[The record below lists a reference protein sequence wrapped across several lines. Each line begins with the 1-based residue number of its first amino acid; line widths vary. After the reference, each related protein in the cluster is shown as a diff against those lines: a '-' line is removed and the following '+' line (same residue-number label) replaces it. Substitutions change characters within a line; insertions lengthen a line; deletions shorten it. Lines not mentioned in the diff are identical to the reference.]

1 MTQDDSSASAAEGR
15 LQRVAA
21 RVVGRPVFW
30 IALVGLIML
39 FPILRTIHVDKPS
52 PLPRLGPIPV
62 FELTDQNG
70 TAFGTDNLLGR
81 IWVASM
87 VCSQCPTI
95 NPDLLEHLATIRAK
109 TKNMVDAFRLVSF
122 TVDPAVDTPDVLSAY
137 AMSNSYSLRWVF
149 LTSIEESTSVDAVL
163 SNVYAYDRA
172 HQRARSAARS
182 DEVDPRLG
190 YMVALVDTGLCVRGY
205 YDLRDED
212 AIDRLMSGINNVIN
226 QPGHGLPCSAATTS
240 PPGPST

>member
-1 MTQDDSSASAAEGR
+1 MTQDDSSASASEGR

-30 IALVGLIML
+30 IALVGLMML
-39 FPILRTIHVDKPS
+39 FPILRNLQVEKQS

-95 NPDLLEHLATIRAK
+95 NPDLLDHLATIRGK

-122 TVDPAVDTPDVLSAY
+122 TVDPAVDTPDVLSTY
-137 AMSNSYSLRWVF
+137 AKSNSYSLRWVF
-149 LTSIEESTSVDAVL
+149 LTSTEEPSPVDAVL
-163 SNVYAYDRA
+163 SNVYAHDRA
-172 HQRARSAARS
+172 HQRARSAARP

-190 YMVALVDTGLCVRGY
+190 YMVALVDTGLCVRAY

-212 AIDRLMSGINNVIN
+212 AIDRLMNGINNVIN
-226 QPGHGLPCSAATTS
+226 QPGHGQPCSTTPMSS
-240 PPGPST
+240 PSPST

>member
-1 MTQDDSSASAAEGR
+1 M
-15 LQRVAA
+15 
-21 RVVGRPVFW
+21 
-30 IALVGLIML
+30 ML
-39 FPILRTIHVDKPS
+39 FPILRTFQVQQPS
-52 PLPRLGPIPV
+52 PLPRLGPIPA

-70 TAFGTDNLLGR
+70 AAFGTDNLLGR

-122 TVDPAVDTPDVLSAY
+122 TVDPAVDTPEILSAF
-137 AMSNSYSLRWVF
+137 AKLNSYSLRWVF
-149 LTSIEESTSVDAVL
+149 LTSLEVPAPVDVVL
-163 SNVYAYDRA
+163 SNVYAHDRA
-172 HQRARSAARS
+172 HQRAWSAARP

-190 YMVALVDTGLCVRGY
+190 HMVALVDMDLCVRAY
-205 YDLRDED
+205 YDLRDDD
-212 AIDRLMSGINNVIN
+212 AIDRLMRGINNVIN
-226 QPGHGLPCSAATTS
+226 QPGHGLPCSAATTT